1 MGDLYDLQSLL
12 SKTPVGPVSK
22 FPYSTVYSILCL
34 KSFNN
39 DVKTV
44 HLWSPVSQLRDTKTD
59 DTIIFKNPIT
69 CTPAPAAR
77 GHGTLRH
84 RHIGNCPL
92 GASLAHPPNG
102 IVSGD
107 PQPFLLVNI
116 CNVHKIT
123 FYKIHL

>member
-69 CTPAPAAR
+69 CTPAPAPAAARR

-92 GASLAHPPNG
+92 GAALASLAHPPNG

-107 PQPFLLVNI
+107 PQHFL
-116 CNVHKIT
+116 
-123 FYKIHL
+123 

>member
-69 CTPAPAAR
+69 CTPAPAPAPAPAAAPAAL

-84 RHIGNCPL
+84 GHIGNCPL
-92 GASLAHPPNG
+92 GASLAHQPNG
-102 IVSGD
+102 IVSGG

-116 CNVHKIT
+116 
-123 FYKIHL
+123 